1 MLFSRHH
8 LLQKCCLV
16 VFSPFVMAQQSQ
28 DLAHQCPVPEFA
40 QLGTNITIDDPDVIH
55 ILSQRTSIEKDQ
67 VAIFEGGITLVN
79 KDQKVAAQT
88 LEFNRETAV
97 MDAQGDIHFQDKS
110 LDIFADRLF
119 ATQADNSTSLTSATY
134 YLKDSLI
141 HGDAG
146 LLWVSQEGKLV
157 LTDSSFTTCYGGT
170 PDWKISASEISIST
184 EENKGEAYHALLE
197 VFDVPVLYLPYFTFP
212 VTDERKSGFL
222 YPKIGSS
229 GNSGLEIA
237 TPYYINIAPNMDAT
251 VTPRYLSKRG
261 TQLVTEF
268 RYLSGQQTGK
278 INLEYLNKD
287 KALEDNTEARY
298 LWRFQHTGN
307 FSENF
312 RAHVDYTSISD
323 DSYLVDIG
331 SSHYNSNDAYLYQ
344 IGEIAYFGESWNA
357 TMKLQDFEVLGNHIQ
372 SYKTVPQIEV
382 NSFQDLNFLDG
393 KFELYSEL
401 SRFSTPDL
409 SQPEADRFH
418 IEAGLT
424 FPLYTP
430 AWFLNSEF
438 KLLQTNYKQ
447 SRLGDNLS
455 LEKNVSRTVPK
466 VRFHGG
472 LNLERNTSYFSN
484 NYKQTL
490 EPQLQYL
497 YIPSREQDNIGV
509 YDTAILQDNYD
520 GLFRDKRFSGLD
532 RIAEANQYSWGLT
545 SRLLDE
551 KNIER
556 MRLSLGRIVYLN
568 DSNFNQDE
576 NGTAIDES
584 ALAAEMYIRASDKWQ
599 LSSNI
604 QYNTDLDLTRQSQ
617 TNLDYH
623 FSKNN
628 LVQINHRYTRDLS
641 DVTLEQLSLLSSV
654 KISQDWHFVS
664 RFTQDLK
671 RSRSLETYAGF
682 QYENCCW
689 GIRFAYQRHI
699 DSRVDDLSVIDP
711 NRDEFDSGFVIQF
724 VIKGLSGSSGLGTQD
739 MFNSSIFG
747 YKRPYFLNN

>member
-8 LLQKCCLV
+8 LLTTCCLV
-16 VFSPFVMAQQSQ
+16 MFSPLTIAQQDANFPQ
-28 DLAHQCPVPEFA
+28 ARQCPVPEFA
-40 QLGTNITIDDPDVIH
+40 QLGTNITIDDPDVIR

-67 VAIFEGGITLVN
+67 LAVFEGGVTLVN
-79 KDQKVAAQT
+79 KDQKIAAKT
-88 LEFNRETAV
+88 LEFNRKTAV
-97 MDAQGDIHFQDKS
+97 MDAQGDIHFQNNS

-119 ATQADNSTSLTSATY
+119 ANQAENSTSLTGATY
-134 YLKDSLI
+134 HLRDSLI

-146 LLWVSQEGKLV
+146 LLWVSKEGKLV
-157 LTDSSFTTCYGGT
+157 LADSSFTTCYGET
-170 PDWKISASEISIST
+170 PAWQISASEISIST
-184 EENKGEAYHALLE
+184 QENKGEAYHALFE
-197 VFDVPVLYLPYFTFP
+197 VYDVPILYLPYFTFP
-212 VTDERKSGFL
+212 VTQERKSGFL

-229 GNSGLEIA
+229 AKSGLEIA
-237 TPYYINIAPNMDAT
+237 TPYYLNIAANMDAT
-251 VTPRYLSKRG
+251 ITPRYLSKRG
-261 TQLVTEF
+261 TQLITEF

-278 INLEYLNKD
+278 INLEYLDKD
-287 KALEDNTEARY
+287 KELALSDEARY
-298 LWRFQHTGN
+298 LWRFEHIGN

-312 RAHVDYTSISD
+312 RAHIDYTSISD

-344 IGEIAYFGESWNA
+344 VGEISYFADSWNA

-372 SYKTVPQIEV
+372 SYKTVPQIEI

-401 SRFSTPDL
+401 SRFSTPDKT
-409 SQPEADRFH
+409 QPEADRFH
-418 IEAGLT
+418 VEARLT
-424 FPLYTP
+424 FPIYTP

-447 SRLGDNLS
+447 SRLGDNLA

-472 LNLERNTSYFSN
+472 INLERATEYFNTNF
-484 NYKQTL
+484 KQTL
-490 EPQLQYL
+490 EPQLQ
-497 YIPSREQDNIGV
+497 QNNIGV
-509 YDTAILQDNYD
+509 YDTAILQDNFD

-576 NGTAIDES
+576 SGTTIDES
-584 ALAAEMYIRASDKWQ
+584 ALAADLLIRASKHWQ
-599 LSSNI
+599 ISSNI
-604 QYNTDLDLTRQSQ
+604 QYNTDLDITRQSQ
-617 TNLDYH
+617 TNIDYH
-623 FSKNN
+623 FTNNN
-628 LVQINHRYTRDLS
+628 LIQVNHRYTRDLS

-654 KISQDWHFVS
+654 KINQDWHFVS
-664 RFTQDLK
+664 RFTQDLT

-699 DSRVDDLSVIDP
+699 NSTIEDINAIDR

-724 VIKGLSGSSGLGTQD
+724 EFKGLSSSSGRLSTQD